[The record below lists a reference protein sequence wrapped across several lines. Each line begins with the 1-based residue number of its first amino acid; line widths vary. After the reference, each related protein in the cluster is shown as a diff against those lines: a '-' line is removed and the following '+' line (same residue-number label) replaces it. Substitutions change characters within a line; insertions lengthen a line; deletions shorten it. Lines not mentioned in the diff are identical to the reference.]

1 MIIAVAVSLTVAW
14 YVLVVAA
21 TVRIV
26 KATDPRTFDWG
37 R

>member
-1 MIIAVAVSLTVAW
+1 MISIAISLTVAW

-26 KATDPRTFDWG
+26 RATDPRSFDWG